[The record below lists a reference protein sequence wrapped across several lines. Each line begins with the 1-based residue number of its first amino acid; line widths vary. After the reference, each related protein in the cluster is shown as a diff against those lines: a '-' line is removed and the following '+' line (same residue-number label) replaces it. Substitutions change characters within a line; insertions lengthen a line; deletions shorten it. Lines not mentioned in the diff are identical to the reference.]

1 MKLLK
6 ALTYLFIFVLVAL
19 TCSGCSTETSGEIKQ
34 DMPAD
39 FNFKVSYGTYGK
51 QKIDTFNGVV
61 VKDLVED
68 GTIKADIA
76 LTENEMRRIYKE
88 MIDMDIMDDLK
99 LEEFEE
105 CATEPASYTAWTIQM
120 NGETKSFD
128 FSTFCENSNEIRKL
142 LELDEFV
149 HKIVLEKD
157 EYNELPEANGSYE

>member
-6 ALTYLFIFVLVAL
+6 VLTYGLILILVAL

-76 LTENEMRRIYKE
+76 LNENEMRQIFKE
-88 MIDMDIMDDLK
+88 MVDMDIMDGIK

-105 CATEPASYTAWTIQM
+105 CATEPASYTGWTIQM
-120 NGETKSFD
+120 NGETKTFD
-128 FSTFCENSNEIRKL
+128 FSTFCENSTEIRDL
-142 LELDEFV
+142 IELEEFI
-149 HKIVLEKD
+149 HEIVLAKN
-157 EYNELPEANGSYE
+157 EYKELPEANGSYE